1 MPDVHVPLDAVLPDD
16 LITAI
21 DEMEQVGAQLAGSDL
36 AAQMA
41 GSLLA
46 WEVAGDL
53 SRGDAEAA
61 TQRRAAVL
69 VRDVGLAVCRV
80 AADIAAV
87 HAGQWVHTT
96 GVADT
101 LSELIPL
108 CESTFADPA
117 GAVRM
122 AASMLSHPTV
132 AVRPARW
139 HEAIA
144 AVVDHDPAAELLVH
158 ACVLAAAAPAET
170 LSR

>member
-1 MPDVHVPLDAVLPDD
+1 MPDVRVPLEGVLPDD

-21 DEMEQVGAQLAGSDL
+21 DEMEQLGAELGPGDL
-36 AAQMA
+36 AAQLA

-53 SRGDAEAA
+53 SRGDVDTAA
-61 TQRRAAVL
+61 HRLAAIL

-87 HAGQWVHTT
+87 HASQWVRTT

-101 LSELIPL
+101 LSDLLPL
-108 CESTFADPA
+108 SESTFADPG

-122 AASMLSHPTV
+122 AAGMLTHPTV

-144 AVVDHDPAAELLVH
+144 ALVDDDPPAELLVH
-158 ACVLAAAAPAET
+158 ACILAASAPTET